1 MSGIYFNFFFK
12 FLVSRKSYG
21 KIVLAMWSFLT
32 DRSYIAIDWHTRA
45 KEKFYCEKS
54 AEVCSYFL
62 FFQSLFLRKVD
73 LVSSSM
79 GNSVFFFWESVFN
92 KLLLYQE
99 MRSQENL
106 LDYKEHCLLLQ
117 EFEMHES
124 VKQKNPQKKQ
134 VIQLDDC
141 LKLFTTKEKL
151 GENDPW

>member
-1 MSGIYFNFFFK
+1 M
-12 FLVSRKSYG
+12 
-21 KIVLAMWSFLT
+21 
-32 DRSYIAIDWHTRA
+32 
-45 KEKFYCEKS
+45 
-54 AEVCSYFL
+54 
-62 FFQSLFLRKVD
+62 
-73 LVSSSM
+73 
-79 GNSVFFFWESVFN
+79 FFFWESVFN